1 MKDTPMADT
10 PPSLAEGRW
19 LWRRLFVF
27 MTSVILWALVHRA
40 LARVPVEALPP
51 LVDRLLMLIAL
62 ITLLYLV
69 APTAQQLV
77 TLAVRFRPG
86 GRS

>member
-1 MKDTPMADT
+1 MADT

-27 MTSVILWALVHRA
+27 MTSLILWALIHRA
-40 LARVPVEALPP
+40 LDRVSVEALPP

-62 ITLLYLV
+62 ISLLYLV

-86 GRS
+86 GRP

>member
-1 MKDTPMADT
+1 MKETPPADT
-10 PPSLAEGRW
+10 PPSLAEGRG

-27 MTSVILWALVHRA
+27 MTSLILWALVHRA

-51 LVDRLLMLIAL
+51 LVDRLLMLTAL
-62 ITLLYLV
+62 ISLLYLV

-86 GRS
+86 GRP